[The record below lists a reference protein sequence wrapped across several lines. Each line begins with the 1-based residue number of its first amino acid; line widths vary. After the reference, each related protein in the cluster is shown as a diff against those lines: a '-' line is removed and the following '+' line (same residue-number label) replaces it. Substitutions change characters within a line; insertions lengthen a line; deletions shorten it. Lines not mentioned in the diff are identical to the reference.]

1 MNVLTPFN
9 VEERS
14 LIPRE
19 LTKIL
24 QKRDYGH
31 IEEKAKHILAF
42 QKIYQISLDNE
53 CLKLSMSLWYE
64 AVGFV

>member
-9 VEERS
+9 AEERS

-19 LTKIL
+19 LAKIL

-42 QKIYQISLDNE
+42 QKFIKSL
-53 CLKLSMSLWYE
+53 
-64 AVGFV
+64 